1 MVSLFTLGVS
11 FMSGLYFAYG
21 GYWNTVVGAG
31 LSLWASILDG
41 CDGEVARIKL
51 QSTAFG
57 CWLDTACDY
66 LYYLFIFA
74 GMTIGLVRST
84 GRASFV
90 AWGGALFAGAILT
103 FIVAGLG
110 RKQLSGE
117 RPEQYLAVWQKKAE
131 RHLANPLIYIGR
143 YTEFIV
149 RRCFLPYALLVLA
162 VLNCLPATLRLAA
175 IGANIAWII
184 SLRSHITFSA
194 KRRNATPVSHLSETE
209 PLTV

>member
-1 MVSLFTLGVS
+1 M
-11 FMSGLYFAYG
+11 
-21 GYWNTVVGAG
+21 
-31 LSLWASILDG
+31 
-41 CDGEVARIKL
+41 
-51 QSTAFG
+51 
-57 CWLDTACDY
+57 
-66 LYYLFIFA
+66 
-74 GMTIGLVRST
+74 
-84 GRASFV
+84 
-90 AWGGALFAGAILT
+90 AWGGALFVGAILT

-162 VLNCLPATLRLAA
+162 ILNCLPATLRLAA

-194 KRRNATPVSHLSETE
+194 KRSRATPLSTSATE
-209 PLTV
+209 ALTA